1 MAQNFSG
8 SRKAKKGATN
18 PVRYKMHVK
27 KGDTVQVISGRDK
40 GKVGEILRTLPKL
53 SKVVVKGVNVKTK
66 HVKPQQEGETGQ
78 IVTFEAPI
86 HSSNIML
93 YSANQK
99 VASRVCYTFTEDG
112 RKVRMLKKTG
122 EIID

>member
-1 MAQNFSG
+1 MTKPKQNQSP
-8 SRKAKKGATN
+8 K
-18 PVRYKMHVK
+18 RYKIHVK

-40 GKVGEILRTLPKL
+40 GKVAEVVQVIPKSSQVL
-53 SKVVVKGVNVKTK
+53 IKGVNVKTK
-66 HVKPQQEGETGQ
+66 HVKPQQEGESGQ

-86 HSSNIML
+86 HSSNVML
-93 YSANQK
+93 YSTKEK

>member
-1 MAQNFSG
+1 
-8 SRKAKKGATN
+8 
-18 PVRYKMHVK
+18 MHVK
-27 KGDTVQVISGRDK
+27 KGDTVQIISGRDK
-40 GKVGEILRTLPKL
+40 GKVGEIVRTLPKL
-53 SKVVVKGVNVKTK
+53 SQVVVKGVNVKTK

-86 HSSNIML
+86 HSSNVML
-93 YSANQK
+93 YSSQQK

>member
-1 MAQNFSG
+1 MASQSQ
-8 SRKAKKGATN
+8 SAKNAVKRST
-18 PVRYKMHVK
+18 MHVK
-27 KGDTVQVISGRDK
+27 KGDTVQVIAGRDK

-78 IVTFEAPI
+78 IVTYEAPI
-86 HSSNIML
+86 HSSNVML
-93 YSANQK
+93 YSTKQK
-99 VASRVCYTFTEDG
+99 VASRVSYTFNEQG